1 MDPEEFARLF
11 ERCSTWGKWGE
22 QDRRGA
28 LNHLTPQR
36 VAEATRLV
44 RDGIAVS
51 CARPLELRTTVD
63 NPNPP
68 AHRMTSVPAESSTG
82 FAADHIGVECHGEV
96 HSHLDAL
103 CHVAYEGY
111 LYNGVPAS
119 RFQDAGGLE
128 VAEAGITGRGVLLD
142 IAALHGRQWLDPG
155 HAIGRDELEAAQRSS
170 GVNVRTG
177 DIVLIRTG
185 QFTRREQD
193 GPWDSTQAKAGLD
206 VAAMPWFAEREVSAL
221 GFDGDGDV
229 EPSRVP
235 SVEAPVHVLGITAM
249 GLHFFDALG
258 LDDLAAAC
266 ATRRRYEFLFTA
278 APIRLTGATGCLINP
293 LALF

>member
-1 MDPEEFARLF
+1 MISPSQTASFSAAR
-11 ERCSTWGKWGE
+11 S
-22 QDRRGA
+22 
-28 LNHLTPQR
+28 
-36 VAEATRLV
+36 VARI
-44 RDGIAVS
+44 R
-51 CARPLELRTTVD
+51 
-63 NPNPP
+63 
-68 AHRMTSVPAESSTG
+68 SSD
-82 FAADHIGVECHGEV
+82 AADRDLPYRFRCPASAVNMRRTSRRDSSDSLIRPSAGT
-96 HSHLDAL
+96 
-103 CHVAYEGY
+103 
-111 LYNGVPAS
+111 NGVPVS
-119 RFQDAGGLE
+119 WFQDAGGLE

-155 HAIGRDELEAAQRSS
+155 HAIGRDELEAAERSS

-185 QFTRREQD
+185 QFARREQD
-193 GPWDSTQAKAGLD
+193 GPWDSAQAKAGLD

-258 LDDLAAAC
+258 LDDLASAC
-266 ATRRRYEFLFTA
+266 AMRRRYEFLFTA